1 MSSYLTV
8 RDRGV
13 LCGRDFISSRILK
26 NLLLRCWMHIIC
38 PPVRWSA
45 FLGRIALRSAA
56 FEPRILAAA
65 YDVLTD
71 EVAEIVRWLDGI
83 FA

>member
-1 MSSYLTV
+1 MRQGLYFQPDFEKLV
-8 RDRGV
+8 AAV
-13 LCGRDFISSRILK
+13 LDAYHLPSCALVGIS
-26 NLLLRCWMHIIC
+26 WGGY
-38 PPVRWSA
+38 
-45 FLGRIALRSAA
+45 FALRSAI